1 MSNAIICIAGP
12 ADDDDNDDVV
22 VVVVCI
28 SNIIPYANCVND
40 VESDEYTS
48 CDESGPPLLDKY
60 RIIPP
65 RWGRRGG
72 LDDETDDDDEVQP
85 VKP

>member
-28 SNIIPYANCVND
+28 SNIIPYANCVN